1 MQNFIQG
8 IRNLIKWF
16 PIIWKDRDSDYTF
29 IMEIMKKK
37 LMFSAEAMRKYS
49 LHTNAQ
55 RSAQQ
60 MEQCAIL
67 LDIVQNEIFQECL
80 INKEDLKQN
89 DVENAIAA
97 HNRARVDAFEMLSE
111 HIESWWF

>member
-37 LMFSAEAMRKYS
+37 LIFSAKSMRKYS
-49 LHTNAQ
+49 LHTSAE

-67 LDIVQNEIFQECL
+67 LDLVQNETFEQHL
-80 INKEDLKQN
+80 INKEDLTQK

-97 HNRARVDAFEMLSE
+97 HNRARVDAFEILSD